1 MADHDHRVAFPEALE
16 AFLGRIDELK
26 VVLGAPASAGVDAI
40 AARIREGLAAR
51 DRGDV
56 PGAVAR
62 IVEAMR
68 LLADVA
74 GRSDAAE
81 APMLRAMA
89 ERFAASLA
97 HGTVAEARET
107 AEAMRVRSG
116 ATLTPRK

>member
-1 MADHDHRVAFPEALE
+1 MGEHDHRVAFPEALE
-16 AFLGRIDELK
+16 TFLGRIDELK
-26 VVLGAPASAGVDAI
+26 VVLGASSAAGVDAI
-40 AARIREGLAAR
+40 AARIRQGLAAR

-56 PGAVAR
+56 PAAVGR

-89 ERFAASLA
+89 ERFAATLA

-116 ATLTPRK
+116 TTLIPRK